1 MNPSFLKKYEFRI
14 LSGQNGVCF
23 DSFEYEYKLWYNTKV
38 KRPLEKIKHAVAV
51 LPSAYAGG
59 GGGTAYARRGDGR
72 ENEGLL
78 YGRGDFKVI

>member
-51 LPSAYAGG
+51 LPPHMLAAES
-59 GGGTAYARRGDGR
+59 GTAYARRG
-72 ENEGLL
+72 
-78 YGRGDFKVI
+78 